1 MFPILFSY
9 KGLQISSYGLMLV
22 VAFLTC
28 NYLLRRD
35 LSKKGKN
42 PDIADDITFRAAI
55 GGILG
60 SKIYYLLENINNG
73 IAADNING
81 LLDIFKG
88 VFTLNFSTIALG
100 IQSFGSGMVFLG
112 GLIGGMISV
121 TLYLRKHNIV
131 WLEAADWVAPYL
143 ILGHAIGRIGCFLV
157 GDCYGTVCNLPWAVS
172 FQNGLP
178 PTTFESF
185 QYNYPQVFNAEYF
198 QAAYSAGDSI
208 FVHPTQLYEFFT
220 GIMIFAYLLY
230 IRKKDDNYD
239 GLIMFEY
246 LFLAGLARFLV
257 EFIRLNPSYLF
268 GLSGAQIISMLMMG
282 VSSYLMYVNR
292 KKLDQIATN

>member
-35 LSKKGKN
+35 LVKKNKN
-42 PDIADDITFRAAI
+42 PDIADDIIFRAAI
-55 GGILG
+55 GGVIG
-60 SKIYYLLENINNG
+60 AKIYYLLENINNG

-81 LLDIFKG
+81 LLNIFKG
-88 VFTLNFSTIALG
+88 IFTFNFSAITLG

-121 TLYLRKHNIV
+121 SLYLRKNNIA
-131 WLEAADWVAPYL
+131 WLDGADWVAPYL

-157 GDCYGTVCNLPWAVS
+157 GDCYGTACNLPWAVS
-172 FQNGLP
+172 FPNGLP

-185 QYNYPQVFNAEYF
+185 QYNYPEIFNSDHF
-198 QAAYSAGDSI
+198 QTTYSAGNSI
-208 FVHPTQLYEFFT
+208 AVHPTQLYEFCT
-220 GIMIFAYLLY
+220 GILIFTYLIY
-230 IRKKDDNYD
+230 IRKKPHYQ

-246 LFLAGLARFLV
+246 LFLAGLSRFLV
-257 EFIRLNPSYLF
+257 EFIRLNPTYVL
-268 GLSGAQIISMLMMG
+268 GLSGAQIISVGMMG
-282 VSSYLMYVNR
+282 ISTYLMFINR
-292 KKLDQIATN
+292 KKLAIH